1 MRLVLAS
8 RSPRRREL
16 LASVGLHAEIRPADT
31 DESVRAG
38 EGADGYVRRVARE
51 KARAV
56 PAWSDELVLSADTA
70 VVLGSEILGKPRD
83 EADAR
88 RMLRA
93 LSGRTHVVATGVHGL
108 APGAEGSAPREETLV
123 VSSAVRLVTLS
134 EERIAW
140 YVSTGEPFDKAGA
153 YAVQGAG
160 GSLVRGVAGSV
171 SNVVGLPLAETLTLL
186 GRLGLALPWG
196 QA

>member
-56 PAWSDELVLSADTA
+56 PAWAGELVLSADTA

-108 APGAEGSAPREETLV
+108 APGVEGSAPREETLV